1 MTFSLKVSEKQKK
14 LVIYLEIEREYE
26 RIKKL
31 FEGCDEKQ
39 LQLIDGAIRECARLR
54 VELDDLNEIIKESK
68 LIKINPNNPTMQKEL
83 PVSKLIV
90 KVRANYLNYIAKLSN
105 MLGVNIDDEDED
117 LGNYE

>member
-1 MTFSLKVSEKQKK
+1 M
-14 LVIYLEIEREYE
+14 VIYLEIQQEYE
-26 RIKKL
+26 RIKNL
-31 FEGCDEKQ
+31 FAGSDEKQ

-54 VELDDLNEIIKESK
+54 VELDDLHEIIKESK

-105 MLGVNIDDEDED
+105 MLGVNIEDEDED
-117 LGNYE
+117 LEDYE